1 MYLVTF
7 LLLKATVEWKKKM
20 KEKAQTAEAWPI
32 QGTTTHPRAERVML
46 YTEGFQ
52 TCCASVTGTGLFLLP
67 RGRVLSPLYH
77 FSSDR
82 WKQKAPSRPDGGL
95 YITRDSC
102 LCIGGINWPTHSP
115 GRNLEWEGQTTAK
128 EKSGLGEQYCC
139 LANWSH
145 LLSRYRAKPYFPALS

>member
-1 MYLVTF
+1 MEKKNERKKKHRQQKHG
-7 LLLKATVEWKKKM
+7 LLKEPPHTPEQSA
-20 KEKAQTAEAWPI
+20 
-32 QGTTTHPRAERVML
+32 L
-46 YTEGFQ
+46 CCYTEGFQ

-102 LCIGGINWPTHSP
+102 LCIGGINWPTDSL